1 LSDLKGYVKEM
12 ERCRQ
17 TEKQEK
23 SVEQFL
29 NGQGSEQNGLVDIL
43 ENLNKRQ
50 NENVL
55 YYSGGLRALMSV
67 CNDGILE
74 FQI

>member
-1 LSDLKGYVKEM
+1 M

-29 NGQGSEQNGLVDIL
+29 NGQGSEQNGLVDI
-43 ENLNKRQ
+43 
-50 NENVL
+50 
-55 YYSGGLRALMSV
+55 